1 MRRRRRIAVVG
12 AAAAARR
19 GCVKENSEDD
29 DDDED
34 GGDGGKWWGKNDNAF
49 TPFVDNE
56 IITISPSGW
65 GCSKE
70 ITIHPWRT
78 DQSSFYSLLVYPCL
92 VPKYPH
98 PWSRIESFVHTPT
111 MQTSSTHP
119 PPNHSMFIS

>member
-1 MRRRRRIAVVG
+1 MRRRRGIAVVG

-29 DDDED
+29 DDDGG
-34 GGDGGKWWGKNDNAF
+34 GGDKWWGKNDNAF

-98 PWSRIESFVHTPT
+98 PWTRIESFVHT
-111 MQTSSTHP
+111 MQTT
-119 PPNHSMFIS
+119 PPNYPMFIS